1 MNKQMSKQDRQG
13 VRTASDLERKYNLGD
28 ISKNRGNDSKQ
39 DRLLQQINQDLA
51 VFKKQTNAKIEEL
64 EENDK
69 MWFYSGA
76 PTLEN
81 HPAVDWNTNE
91 LKAKHIGD
99 MYYDVDN
106 GNMYIFKYIDGTY
119 LWESCFGGGVDYDTA
134 YNEGHE
140 VGYAEGENAEW
151 SDFWDDFQYNGT
163 RRNYQYAFGIY
174 SWSDKTFKPKY
185 DLIVVNGAQMFNQ
198 NMRITNLKNLLANAG
213 VILDFSNCTNALQCF
228 QLSKITHIPTLDCSK
243 LTNTRYAFASSN
255 IVEIEKLIFT
265 ETTTYDAT
273 TFQNATAI
281 ETLIIEGVIAK
292 NGFDVHW
299 STKLSKASL
308 LSILKALNITVSSV
322 TVTLPAY
329 CIDGT
334 TDTLTTIQNDTE
346 LNFAYTTAIANGY
359 AIVFV

>member
-13 VRTASDLERKYNLGD
+13 VRTASDIERKYNLGD
-28 ISKNRGNDSKQ
+28 ISKNQDMGSKQ
-39 DRLLQQINQDLA
+39 AIQLQQVNQDLA
-51 VFKKQTNAKIEEL
+51 NFMAKTNAKIEEL

-69 MWFYSGA
+69 MWFYSGE

-99 MYYDVDN
+99 MYYNVDN
-106 GNMYIFKYIDGTY
+106 GDMYIFKSIDGVY
-119 LWESCFGGGVDYDTA
+119 AWESCFGGGVDYDTA
-134 YNEGHE
+134 YNKGYE

-151 SDFWDDFQYNGT
+151 SDLWDAFQDNGN
-163 RRNYQYAFGIY
+163 RRNYQYAFAVY
-174 SWSDKTFKPKY
+174 SWTDKILKPKY
-185 DLIVVNGAQMFNQ
+185 DLVVTNGSQMFMQ
-198 NMRITNLKNLLANAG
+198 NRNITNLKVILANAG
-213 VILDFSNCTNALQCF
+213 VILDFSNNTNALQCF
-228 QLSKITHIPTLDCSK
+228 QTSTITHIPTLNCSK
-243 LTNTRYAFASSN
+243 LTNMRYTFASAN
-255 IVEIEKLIFT
+255 IVEIEKIIST
-265 ETTTYDAT
+265 ATTTFDTT
-273 TFQNATAI
+273 TFQSATALV
-281 ETLIIEGVIAK
+281 TLIIEGVIAK

-346 LNFAYTTAIANGY
+346 LNSAYTTAIANGY